1 MATIY
6 YTGCTLDGFIATDD
20 HSLDW
25 LTSRDIDMEGPMA
38 YPGFRE
44 QLGACV
50 MGATTWQWI
59 LDHDDEPWGPLPT
72 WVLTHRTFPEAPPSV
87 RFDRDDVRRVH
98 AEMTEAADGKDLLKR
113 VMSLPGFGKQ
123 KAQIFVA
130 LLAKQVGVRPEGWE
144 SAVGDYALD
153 GHRSVA
159 DVVDP
164 DSLQKVRDFKKAKK
178 AAAKTS
184 G

>member
-98 AEMTEAADGKDLLKR
+98 ADLVEAAE
-113 VMSLPGFGKQ
+113 P
-123 KAQIFVA
+123 AIHA
-130 LLAKQVGVRPEGWE
+130 LVQ
-144 SAVGDYALD
+144 
-153 GHRSVA
+153 
-159 DVVDP
+159 
-164 DSLQKVRDFKKAKK
+164 
-178 AAAKTS
+178 
-184 G
+184 